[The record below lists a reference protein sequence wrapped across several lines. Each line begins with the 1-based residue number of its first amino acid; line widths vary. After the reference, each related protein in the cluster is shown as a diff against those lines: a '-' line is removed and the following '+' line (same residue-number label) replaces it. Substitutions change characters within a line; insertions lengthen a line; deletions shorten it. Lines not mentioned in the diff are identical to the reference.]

1 MATSIIPPQLLER
14 FIQSLEGAE
23 IARILSIASFS
34 LTVYEYII
42 TLDEEVKYF
51 WTNQWTISQIL
62 FFINR
67 YLPPLIMII
76 SIVCFSVS
84 NPLPEFCKPA
94 IQAAFLL
101 NTLAITVIQ
110 AILVI
115 RIWYLFQGSRWVQ
128 IGIISGFVGSV
139 VLSVIFLYLS
149 VKNLKIVTPDTVH
162 NFFPGLHIKGCQAQ
176 RPPNFWRI
184 YLPSLILHSILYV
197 LTAMKALKNRRLLKD
212 APILKR
218 LLRDGGFF
226 YFIVFA
232 SVSFTAIGSFLNEFP
247 KVNIP
252 AIYSHFM
259 LAMTSIAVSR
269 VLFSIHSLAEKL
281 GSNSAWLLSNV
292 DLSRVGWKR
301 GAHDGEIIIELDT
314 VYDKHAPESFD
325 REFTPISSDSARSLQ
340 YTRVGVFGI

>member
-1 MATSIIPPQLLER
+1 MATFIHPTATQLER
-14 FIQSLEGAE
+14 FVQSLEGAE
-23 IARILSIASFS
+23 IARIMSIATFS
-34 LTVYEYII
+34 LTVYEYVI

-62 FFINR
+62 FFLNR
-67 YLPPLIMII
+67 YLPPVIMII

-94 IQAAFLL
+94 IQAVFLL
-101 NTLAITVIQ
+101 NIAAITIIQ

-115 RIWYLFQGSRWVQ
+115 RIWYLFQGSRCIQ
-128 IGIISGFVGSV
+128 IGIILGFVGSV
-139 VLSVIFLYLS
+139 ALSLVFLYLS
-149 VKNLKIVTPDTVH
+149 ANNLVILKSEFSGI
-162 NFFPGLHIKGCQAQ
+162 HIKGCRAE

-197 LTAMKALKNRRLLKD
+197 LTAVKALKNRRLLKD

-232 SVSFTAIGSFLNEFP
+232 SVSFTAIGSFLNNVP
-247 KVNIP
+247 QVNIP
-252 AIYSHFM
+252 AIYSPFM
-259 LAMTSIAVSR
+259 LTMTSIAVSR
-269 VLFSIHSLAEKL
+269 VLFSIHSLADKL

-292 DLSRVGWKR
+292 ELSRVGWRR

-314 VYDKHAPESFD
+314 VYDDKHAPESFD
-325 REFTPISSDSARSLQ
+325 REFTPMSSDSVRSLK
-340 YTRVGVFGI
+340 YTRVGMFDV